1 MEIVRYGDIR
11 QYAERYCA
19 LCNEPVDEDE
29 EVLANTDL
37 LPIPWICSECIRI
50 VRDLEW

>member
-11 QYAERYCA
+11 QYAEQYCA

-29 EVLANTDL
+29 KVPANTDL
-37 LPIPWICSECIRI
+37 YRGS
-50 VRDLEW
+50 VASASGS